1 LDEIIIP
8 NIKRDKYG
16 NIPII
21 PVINYAK
28 AEKSVYELSNIK
40 SALISEDFSFLI
52 DEGGNAFGFG
62 SNVKGQLGLENQ
74 IIIDNPVLLED
85 LKGKVKELK
94 TNEEMNFVL
103 TNQNDLFFWSY
114 EKDSTISRPIK
125 IFLDKKITVSSI
137 SCGKNFCILLTK
149 QGTLYSLGKKNK
161 FGELGSGDFNPR
173 ESPELIYS
181 LVEAGEKIVQV
192 ECGYKHVIARNGI
205 GKVFAWGNVF

>member
-52 DEGGNAFGFG
+52 DEGGN
-62 SNVKGQLGLENQ
+62 E
-74 IIIDNPVLLED
+74 
-85 LKGKVKELK
+85 ELK